1 VRKKPPHR
9 VAFGQAVRELRH
21 ERGWTQEGLADHA
34 EMHWTYIGS
43 VERGERNPSWDSIVR
58 LAQAL
63 DVRASQLVTRAE
75 RLMAK

>member
-1 VRKKPPHR
+1 
-9 VAFGQAVRELRH
+9 
-21 ERGWTQEGLADHA
+21 
-34 EMHWTYIGS
+34 MHWTYIGS